1 MGSGSGRV
9 VGSLAARNRECG
21 RGSGEEWDADRGARE
36 APGGRGRAASLL
48 ASPGHMGPI
57 SRVPYTAACSCPW
70 PRCASPRAPPGL
82 HTSTEVAPAV
92 PAERGLLTIP
102 CQPAQPQSLQLGGG
116 AASPPPSTPP
126 SPGPG
131 KWVCGSRTD
140 AGAFPGAVG
149 CTPCQVGDWQA
160 PPLCRGAPR
169 CHAHLLCLLR
179 PTLLVLCPPSSRPC
193 PVPQYQPARLSQTP
207 HLTLRCLALPCASS
221 SALPG
226 WWHNAGCP
234 EQGDRNSGWALT
246 FLMLL

>member
-149 CTPCQVGDWQA
+149 CTPCQGGGLAGTPSLQGGTQVPCTPPVSAQA
-160 PPLCRGAPR
+160 HAACALPTQLQTLPCTPVPACPPVPDPSPDPEVPCPA
-169 CHAHLLCLLR
+169 LCLLLSPPR
-179 PTLLVLCPPSSRPC
+179 LVAQCG
-193 PVPQYQPARLSQTP
+193 VP
-207 HLTLRCLALPCASS
+207 
-221 SALPG
+221 
-226 WWHNAGCP
+226 
-234 EQGDRNSGWALT
+234 
-246 FLMLL
+246 

>member
-1 MGSGSGRV
+1 MQET
-9 VGSLAARNRECG
+9 ECD
-21 RGSGEEWDADRGARE
+21 RGLGEEWDADRGARE
-36 APGGRGRAASLL
+36 APDGRGRAASLP

-57 SRVPYTAACSCPW
+57 IRVPYTAACSCPW
-70 PRCASPRAPPGL
+70 PRCGSPCSPPGL
-82 HTSTEVAPAV
+82 HTSTRRLRLLQRFLQ
-92 PAERGLLTIP
+92 ERGLLTIP
-102 CQPAQPQSLQLGGG
+102 CQPAQPQSLQLGGR
-116 AASPPPSTPP
+116 AANPPPSTPP

-149 CTPCQVGDWQA
+149 CTLCQGGGLAGTPSQQGGTQVPCTPPVSAQA
-160 PPLCRGAPR
+160 HAARALPTQLWTLPCTPLPA
-169 CHAHLLCLLR
+169 
-179 PTLLVLCPPSSRPC
+179 CPSVSNPSYLPSDPEVPC
-193 PVPQYQPARLSQTP
+193 PCPAP
-207 HLTLRCLALPCASS
+207 F

>member
-1 MGSGSGRV
+1 MWQR
-9 VGSLAARNRECG
+9 
-21 RGSGEEWDADRGARE
+21 DRGNKGCRQ
-36 APGGRGRAASLL
+36 RGK
-48 ASPGHMGPI
+48 G
-57 SRVPYTAACSCPW
+57 
-70 PRCASPRAPPGL
+70 SPRWEVKSCQFASQLWPHGSHQPCAL
-82 HTSTEVAPAV
+82 YCSLQLPLATVWQSLCSPWFAHQHQKTEVAPV
-92 PAERGLLTIP
+92 VSAERGLLTNP

-140 AGAFPGAVG
+140 AGAFPGAVS
-149 CTPCQVGDWQA
+149 CAPCQGRGLAA

-179 PTLLVLCPPSSRPC
+179 LMLLVLCPPRSGPC
-193 PVPQYQPARLSQTP
+193 RVPHYQPARLSQTP
-207 HLTLRCLALPCASS
+207 HTTRLTLGCLALPCVPS

-234 EQGDRNSGWALT
+234 EQGDRNNGWAPT